1 MLRGGAAFLQKRGEE
16 DAKDRIGAL
25 FRLEILHSILH
36 KLGLEALMSG

>member
-1 MLRGGAAFLQKRGEE
+1 MLRGGAAFLQKRGE